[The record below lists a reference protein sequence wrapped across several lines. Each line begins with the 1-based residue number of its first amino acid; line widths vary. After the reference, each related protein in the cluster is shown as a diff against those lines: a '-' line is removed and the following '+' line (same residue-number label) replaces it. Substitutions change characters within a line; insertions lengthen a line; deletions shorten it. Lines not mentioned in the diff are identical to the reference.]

1 MFVTYLPM
9 TNHSLIFQVTSGG
22 WIVDE
27 TESPIF
33 VHGLSNSGA
42 LGIKRA
48 TLLGV
53 NSLFY
58 NGSAVFPV
66 LFDNHCDHR
75 GL

>member
-22 WIVDE
+22 WKVDE

-42 LGIKRA
+42 RDKKGHTA
-48 TLLGV
+48 WG
-53 NSLFY
+53 
-58 NGSAVFPV
+58 
-66 LFDNHCDHR
+66 
-75 GL
+75 

>member
-9 TNHSLIFQVTSGG
+9 TNHSLIFQVTSRG

-42 LGIKRA
+42 RDKKGHTAWGEQFL
-48 TLLGV
+48 
-53 NSLFY
+53 Y

>member
-42 LGIKRA
+42 RDKKGH
-48 TLLGV
+48 TDWV
-53 NSLFY
+53 
-58 NGSAVFPV
+58 
-66 LFDNHCDHR
+66 
-75 GL
+75 